1 MKEKNTAK
9 RLFSVLWIYL
19 LCAALTAILIPLP
32 QKESSGELWR
42 QYEARL
48 DTPAAQER
56 VMTIEDSDSAL
67 LLRLQ
72 LIESARRELIFSTF
86 DLRADESGQDVM
98 SALCAAAERG
108 VQVRMIVDGL
118 NGFLHLQGDATLRAL
133 AAAENVEVRF
143 YDPVD
148 LLRPWK
154 LNYRLHDK
162 YLIADGER
170 YILGG
175 RNTSDLFLGSYQ
187 EKRNID
193 RDVLVVSDG
202 GEHSSVRQLSAYFAS
217 VWQQK
222 ENKTVKGRASSATD
236 ALRERYEALKGTY
249 PEAFAAA
256 GWEEM
261 TVPVAR
267 VSLLSNSPRAEN
279 KSPELWDTLC
289 RLMAQGDDVLL
300 QTPYTIC
307 NRTMYDDLAHLAG
320 GRQLRILTNAVETGA
335 NPSGCADYLLEK
347 RKILSCGL
355 DVYEAVSDQ
364 SLHTKTVLIGNDL
377 SIVGS
382 FNADM
387 RSAYLDTELMLVIE
401 SESFN
406 DVLRQAEASYIARS
420 RLVLHDGS
428 MACGAQFEETALP
441 PVKRVLY
448 GILSI
453 ALRPVRHLL

>member
-193 RDVLVVSDG
+193 RDVLVVSNG
-202 GEHSSVRQLSAYFAS
+202 SENSSVRQLAAYFES
-217 VWQQK
+217 VWSQP
-222 ENKTVKGRASSATD
+222 ENRTIKGRASEKTG
-236 ALRERYEALKGTY
+236 ALHERYESLRENCPA
-249 PEAFAAA
+249 AFADAD
-256 GWEEM
+256 WEEM
-261 TVPVAR
+261 TMPVAR
-267 VSLLSNSPRAEN
+267 VSLLHNSPRAEN

-289 RLMAQGDDVLL
+289 RLMEQGDDVLL
-300 QTPYTIC
+300 QTPYLIC
-307 NRTMYDDLAHLAG
+307 NRAMYDDLTRL
-320 GRQLRILTNAVETGA
+320 AVETGA

-377 SIVGS
+377 SVVGS

-406 DVLRQAEASYIARS
+406 DVLRQAEAPYIARS

-428 MACGAQFEETALP
+428 TACGAQFEETALP
-441 PVKRVLY
+441 PLKRALYRVL
-448 GILSI
+448 SV

>member
-9 RLFSVLWIYL
+9 RLFSVLWIYF

-42 QYEARL
+42 QHEARL

-193 RDVLVVSDG
+193 RDVL
-202 GEHSSVRQLSAYFAS
+202 
-217 VWQQK
+217 
-222 ENKTVKGRASSATD
+222 GRVEW
-236 ALRERYEALKGTY
+236 ERK
-249 PEAFAAA
+249 
-256 GWEEM
+256 
-261 TVPVAR
+261 
-267 VSLLSNSPRAEN
+267 
-279 KSPELWDTLC
+279 
-289 RLMAQGDDVLL
+289 
-300 QTPYTIC
+300 
-307 NRTMYDDLAHLAG
+307 
-320 GRQLRILTNAVETGA
+320 QLR
-335 NPSGCADYLLEK
+335 PS
-347 RKILSCGL
+347 
-355 DVYEAVSDQ
+355 
-364 SLHTKTVLIGNDL
+364 
-377 SIVGS
+377 
-382 FNADM
+382 
-387 RSAYLDTELMLVIE
+387 
-401 SESFN
+401 
-406 DVLRQAEASYIARS
+406 
-420 RLVLHDGS
+420 
-428 MACGAQFEETALP
+428 ACGIF
-441 PVKRVLY
+441 
-448 GILSI
+448 
-453 ALRPVRHLL
+453 

>member
-48 DTPAAQER
+48 DTVAAQER

-72 LIESARRELIFSTF
+72 LIESARRDLIFSTF

-133 AAAENVEVRF
+133 AASENVEVRF

-193 RDVLVVSDG
+193 RDALVVSNG
-202 GEHSSVRQLSAYFAS
+202 SENSSVRQLAAYFES
-217 VWQQK
+217 VWSQP
-222 ENKTVKGRASSATD
+222 ENRTIKGRASEKTG
-236 ALRERYEALKGTY
+236 ALHERYE
-249 PEAFAAA
+249 
-256 GWEEM
+256 
-261 TVPVAR
+261 
-267 VSLLSNSPRAEN
+267 SLREN

-289 RLMAQGDDVLL
+289 RLMEQGDDVLL
-300 QTPYTIC
+300 QTPYLIC
-307 NRTMYDDLAHLAG
+307 NRAMYGDLAHLAG
-320 GRQLRILTNAVETGA
+320 ERQVRILTNAVETGA
-335 NPSGCADYLLEK
+335 NPSGCADYLIEK
-347 RKILSCGL
+347 RTILSCGL
-355 DVYEAVSDQ
+355 DVYEAVSGQ
-364 SLHTKTVLIGNDL
+364 SLHTKTILIGNNL

-406 DVLRQAEASYIARS
+406 DVLRQAEAPYIARS

-428 MACGAQFEETALP
+428 TACGAQFEETALP
-441 PVKRVLY
+441 PLKRALYRVL
-448 GILSI
+448 SV

>member
-1 MKEKNTAK
+1 MKERKIKKHIA
-9 RLFSVLWIYL
+9 SVLKIYL
-19 LCAALTAILIPLP
+19 LYAVLTAILVPLP
-32 QKESSGELWR
+32 QKEASGELWR

-48 DTPAAQER
+48 DTVAAQER

-72 LIESARRELIFSTF
+72 LIESARRDLIFSTF

-118 NGFLHLQGDATLRAL
+118 NGFLHLQGDATIRAL

-193 RDVLVVSDG
+193 RDVLVVSNG
-202 GEHSSVRQLSAYFAS
+202 SENSSVRQLAAYFES
-217 VWQQK
+217 VWSQP
-222 ENKTVKGRASSATD
+222 ENRTIKGRASEKTG
-236 ALRERYEALKGTY
+236 ALHERYESLRENCPA
-249 PEAFAAA
+249 AFADAD
-256 GWEEM
+256 WEEM
-261 TVPVAR
+261 TMPVAR
-267 VSLLSNSPRAEN
+267 VSLLHNSPRAEN
-279 KSPELWDTLC
+279 KSPELWGTLC
-289 RLMAQGDDVLL
+289 RLMEQGDDVLL
-300 QTPYTIC
+300 QTPYLIC
-307 NRTMYDDLAHLAG
+307 NRAMYGDLAHFAG
-320 GRQLRILTNAVETGA
+320 ERQVRILTNAVETGA
-335 NPSGCADYLLEK
+335 NPSGCADYLIEK
-347 RKILSCGL
+347 RTILSCGL
-355 DVYEAVSDQ
+355 DIYEAVSDQ

-406 DVLRQAEASYIARS
+406 DVLRQAEAPYIARS

-428 MACGAQFEETALP
+428 TACGAQFEETALP
-441 PVKRVLY
+441 PLKRALY
-448 GILSI
+448 RVLSI

>member
-1 MKEKNTAK
+1 MKERKIKKHIA
-9 RLFSVLWIYL
+9 SVLKIYL
-19 LCAALTAILIPLP
+19 LYAVLTAILVPLP
-32 QKESSGELWR
+32 QKEASGTLWQ

-48 DTPAAQER
+48 DTTAAQER
-56 VMTIEDSDSAL
+56 VMTVEDSDSAL

-72 LIESARRELIFSTF
+72 LIESAQREIILSSF

-98 SALCAAAERG
+98 AALLAASARG

-118 NGFLHLQGDATLRAL
+118 NGFLHLQGNATLRAL

-148 LLRPWK
+148 LLRPWR

-187 EKRNID
+187 KKQNID

-202 GEHSSVRQLSAYFAS
+202 GEGSSVRQLSAYFAS

-236 ALRERYEALKGTY
+236 ALRERYEALKETY

-256 GWEEM
+256 AWEEM

-307 NRTMYDDLAHLAG
+307 NRAMYDDLAHLAG
-320 GRQLRILTNAVETGA
+320 ERQLRILTNAVETGA
-335 NPSGCADYLLEK
+335 NPSGCADYLREK
-347 RKILSCGL
+347 KRILSRGI
-355 DVYEAVSDQ
+355 DIYEVVSEK
-364 SLHTKTVLIGNDL
+364 SLHTKTILIGNDL
-377 SIVGS
+377 SVVGS
-382 FNADM
+382 FNTDM

-401 SESFN
+401 SEEINAF
-406 DVLRQAEASYIARS
+406 LREESERYIERG
-420 RLVLHDGS
+420 RLVLHDGGTV
-428 MACGAQFEETALP
+428 CGARYEEAALP
-441 PVKRVLY
+441 PVKRALYEVL
-448 GILSI
+448 SF

>member
-42 QYEARL
+42 QYESRL

-108 VQVRMIVDGL
+108 VQVRIIVDGL

-133 AAAENVEVRF
+133 AASENVEVRF

-170 YILGG
+170 YIL
-175 RNTSDLFLGSYQ
+175 L
-187 EKRNID
+187 
-193 RDVLVVSDG
+193 
-202 GEHSSVRQLSAYFAS
+202 
-217 VWQQK
+217 
-222 ENKTVKGRASSATD
+222 
-236 ALRERYEALKGTY
+236 
-249 PEAFAAA
+249 P
-256 GWEEM
+256 
-261 TVPVAR
+261 AR
-267 VSLLSNSPRAEN
+267 
-279 KSPELWDTLC
+279 
-289 RLMAQGDDVLL
+289 
-300 QTPYTIC
+300 
-307 NRTMYDDLAHLAG
+307 RTNL
-320 GRQLRILTNAVETGA
+320 
-335 NPSGCADYLLEK
+335 P
-347 RKILSCGL
+347 SCG
-355 DVYEAVSDQ
+355 
-364 SLHTKTVLIGNDL
+364 T
-377 SIVGS
+377 
-382 FNADM
+382 
-387 RSAYLDTELMLVIE
+387 RSAV
-401 SESFN
+401 
-406 DVLRQAEASYIARS
+406 
-420 RLVLHDGS
+420 
-428 MACGAQFEETALP
+428 
-441 PVKRVLY
+441 
-448 GILSI
+448 
-453 ALRPVRHLL
+453 